1 MERLQD
7 RRSRSESAGSHHPG
21 KAKLRMT
28 ALLIITSDTDTAAN
42 MMNIGELSPGRANTL
57 FPMTQNCVFIYVTSK
72 LKGLLHSATRSRV
85 VLQQGPR
92 GRSETPACSETIAYH
107 TIFYKHECRQAEAG
121 RLYRPPH
128 QRLKRSKKEKLR
140 Q

>member
-1 MERLQD
+1 MERLRD

-28 ALLIITSDTDTAAN
+28 ALLMITSDTDTAAN

-57 FPMTQNCVFIYVTSK
+57 FPMTQNSVFIYVTSK

-85 VLQQGPR
+85 GCSRVPGGAPR
-92 GRSETPACSETIAYH
+92 
-107 TIFYKHECRQAEAG
+107 RQ
-121 RLYRPPH
+121 RV
-128 QRLKRSKKEKLR
+128 LKRSHITPFSTSTNAGKRKPVAFIVSTTR
-140 Q
+140 D

>member
-1 MERLQD
+1 MERLRD

-28 ALLIITSDTDTAAN
+28 ALLMITSDTDTAAN

-85 VLQQGPR
+85 GSRFCRVPGGAPR
-92 GRSETPACSETIAYH
+92 
-107 TIFYKHECRQAEAG
+107 RQ
-121 RLYRPPH
+121 RV
-128 QRLKRSKKEKLR
+128 LKRSHITLFSTSTNAGKRKPVAFIVSPTR
-140 Q
+140 D